1 MSVDVCLPRAFKKKT
16 STNAIKRFGVRR
28 KRIRR
33 FLKSPKG
40 NRHREKVYLE

>member
-1 MSVDVCLPRAFKKKT
+1 MSVDVCPPRAFKKKT

-33 FLKSPKG
+33 FLKSSKG
-40 NRHREKVYLE
+40 NKHREKVYLE